1 MIQAATTCRSCGAG
15 ALTPVLD
22 LGVTPLAN
30 RLLEAHELNAA
41 EPRYPLRVAFCR
53 SCALVQLTDTVPSEQ
68 LFRDGLCRPSFCD
81 AVVDNWRR
89 RGERG
94 PAEKLV
100 APGRGLVIELASND
114 GYLLQHYRRAGVA
127 VLGIEPAGNIA
138 RIARQRHGIE
148 TVNDFFTADLATRL
162 AIHGGSLRLWVMH
175 AEAAT
180 RGRAVDAMLDDEA
193 RQGMRDAAYYQR
205 FSQRVA
211 ALGDEVRAML
221 GRLRAAGKRIAVYG
235 ASAKGSTLQNYLG
248 IGRETVEFVADRST
262 VKQGRFTPG
271 THLPIVAAE
280 ALTERMPD
288 YTLLLSWNFRDE
300 ILAQQQTYRQRGGRF
315 IVPIPKVEVV

>member
-1 MIQAATTCRSCGAG
+1 MT
-15 ALTPVLD
+15 VWD
-22 LGVTPLAN
+22 V
-30 RLLEAHELNAA
+30 EEL
-41 EPRYPLRVAFCR
+41 P
-53 SCALVQLTDTVPSEQ
+53 T
-68 LFRDGLCRPSFCD
+68 
-81 AVVDNWRR
+81 
-89 RGERG
+89 
-94 PAEKLV
+94 
-100 APGRGLVIELASND
+100 
-114 GYLLQHYRRAGVA
+114 
-127 VLGIEPAGNIA
+127 
-138 RIARQRHGIE
+138 
-148 TVNDFFTADLATRL
+148 
-162 AIHGGSLRLWVMH
+162 HGGSLRLWVMH

-315 IVPIPKVEVV
+315 IVPIPQVEGG